1 MNYTGIAL
9 QNKSF
14 EVSSHS
20 IDIVKGDSMIVT
32 EPEQSEAMEIF
43 SEDSNEGGGEEKEN
57 RLDKS
62 SSNIS
67 SETPRATRKRKIA
80 EMKDSSV
87 VLRRVR
93 HPRAMKKIAGSKL
106 DDMKQEK
113 LRMAPFSSPDFKLP
127 QPTLGHSTPGDIG
140 PSLAPRR
147 DSLFGFE
154 ALESP
159 LVLSP
164 VQSISFLADQDADMT
179 TDHNKSLEE
188 SKRKSSS
195 VKKLLGTYDIPLKKP
210 TPRNRKG
217 HTKQKT
223 KRVSIVHYTICVKPM
238 HVYSLTLLSLAL
250 SPSRALLQRM
260 NG

>member
-1 MNYTGIAL
+1 MKYTRNIPL

-20 IDIVKGDSMIVT
+20 LDIVRGDSMIVK
-32 EPEQSEAMEIF
+32 EPEEGEAIEIF
-43 SEDSNEGGGEEKEN
+43 SEGSSKEEEKEN
-57 RLDKS
+57 RVDESLTH
-62 SSNIS
+62 SSN
-67 SETPRATRKRKIA
+67 ETPQVSRGTRKRKLM

-93 HPRAMKKIAGSKL
+93 HPRAMKKIAGSNVKL
-106 DDMKQEK
+106 PLEEK
-113 LRMAPFSSPDFKLP
+113 PRKAPFSSPDFKLP

-164 VQSISFLADQDADMT
+164 VQSMSFLADQD
-179 TDHNKSLEE
+179 TDKSMEHNKSLED
-188 SKRKSSS
+188 SKHKLSS

-210 TPRNRKG
+210 TPRNRKR

-223 KRVSIVHYTICVKPM
+223 KRVS
-238 HVYSLTLLSLAL
+238 
-250 SPSRALLQRM
+250 
-260 NG
+260 